1 MRQQARFLRLL
12 PFLCCLASY
21 AAYADDIQLE
31 LNQADSGNFYLH
43 GTLDQAIETSLLL
56 DTGSG
61 YVSLSRK
68 TFNRIR
74 QLPGT
79 EYARDI
85 HGTMAN
91 GSTLRIPIYRV
102 HELSLGVN
110 CVLRD
115 IEVAVFPGADRDILG
130 LNALRRLQPFT
141 LQMDPPALI
150 ASQCARHELSMSQ

>member
-1 MRQQARFLRLL
+1 MRRQARFFRLL
-12 PFLCCLASY
+12 PCVFWLASSLTL
-21 AAYADDIQLE
+21 ADDIQLA
-31 LNQADSGNFYLH
+31 LQQADSGNFYLH
-43 GTLDQAIETSLLL
+43 GTLDQTIETDMLV

-91 GSTLRIPIYRV
+91 GHTLRIPIYRV
-102 HELSLGVN
+102 HELALGES

-141 LQMDPPALI
+141 MQMDPPALI
-150 ASQCARHELSMSQ
+150 ASQCANLELSMSQ